1 MFDKSGYYGDQKEL
15 ISAMLRVRLSQEV
28 QQPAT
33 SVEIEQLASTKSYSS
48 LRVNVLD
55 KRFVNTEIIFMK
67 KTNDLKSNL
76 GI

>member
-67 KTNDLKSNL
+67 KTIDLKSNL